1 MIHNLYMVESRWMKM
16 VFMLHYS
23 QQYFNITFP
32 LKLKAD
38 SWDLSR
44 YSPQNEEITHED
56 VTFLC
61 GGPYSLEE

>member
-1 MIHNLYMVESRWMKM
+1 M
-16 VFMLHYS
+16 VFILHYS

-44 YSPQNEEITHED
+44 YSPQNEDITHED

-61 GGPYSLEE
+61 GGVPGDSNKRYLAIKVVTKS

>member
-1 MIHNLYMVESRWMKM
+1 M